1 MSKNIL
7 EKIITI
13 SGKPGLYRI
22 LSQTRTGVIAES
34 LLDKKRISTNM
45 VQQIN
50 VLSEIQVYGLE
61 EEVAL
66 IEIFEK
72 INRYESGNKTR
83 IKPKSAN
90 EELEAYFF
98 EVFQDYDE
106 DRVYPS
112 DIKKIIQWYNLLL
125 ELGVLKFEVETPS
138 SETSNEQE

>member
-50 VLSEIQVYGLE
+50 VLYL
-61 EEVAL
+61 
-66 IEIFEK
+66 
-72 INRYESGNKTR
+72 
-83 IKPKSAN
+83 
-90 EELEAYFF
+90 
-98 EVFQDYDE
+98 
-106 DRVYPS
+106 
-112 DIKKIIQWYNLLL
+112 
-125 ELGVLKFEVETPS
+125 
-138 SETSNEQE
+138 

>member
-72 INRYESGNKTR
+72 INKMSNC
-83 IKPKSAN
+83 
-90 EELEAYFF
+90 
-98 EVFQDYDE
+98 
-106 DRVYPS
+106 
-112 DIKKIIQWYNLLL
+112 LLL
-125 ELGVLKFEVETPS
+125 
-138 SETSNEQE
+138 